1 MVDDI
6 ALQTLER
13 IGDLGRR
20 ADHAIFASH
29 EVIRAVGSSLIT
41 GFVGAANSTEVA
53 FGVIERG
60 LAHLRGND
68 IGVEA
73 AEVLFQRLGRRVFS
87 RDAAADIVRTLGTIG
102 RNAVLVDTLRLW
114 RGGVTNL
121 HSRRAVTHI
130 RQHEAI
136 VEAHRA
142 SWHGSHRKHFSITA
156 SHIEGRTLIGN
167 GHSIGIHTAN
177 TREIAGIASRETRTL
192 RGEHGISIQTILA
205 LRDGNGR

>member
-20 ADHAIFASH
+20 ANHTVFASH
-29 EVIRAVGSSLIT
+29 EVIRAVRSGLIP
-41 GFVGAANSTEVA
+41 GFIGAANSAEVA

-60 LAHLRGND
+60 LAHLGGND

-73 AEVLFQRLGRRVFS
+73 AEVLVQRLGRRVFS
-87 RDAAADIVRTLGTIG
+87 RNTAADIARALATIS
-102 RNAVLVDTLRLW
+102 RNTVLIDTLRLW
-114 RGGVTNL
+114 RGGIANL
-121 HSRRAVTHI
+121 HGRRAVAHI
-130 RQHEAI
+130 RQHKAI

-142 SWHGSHRKHFSITA
+142 SWHGSHRQHVSITA
-156 SHIEGRTLIGN
+156 SHVEGRALIGN
-167 GHSIGIHTAN
+167 GHSIGVHTAN
-177 TREIAGIASRETRTL
+177 AREIASIASREAWTL

-205 LRDGNGR
+205 LDDGNGR